1 MRVAAPSPSTAAP
14 RPAQQSVA
22 AVSPHRIL
30 RLRRSGD
37 HRIAQRTTPWTLLHR
52 RLAGPPAPPGSAK
65 LLATAA
71 QSAPTDA
78 CPGPPC
84 ACNTGSARLATARAA
99 DSTPPA
105 TTSSFQI
112 LRPDLQ
118 PLRGCAGD
126 EHAPQTRMIG
136 SSCIQ
141 SIMRS
146 IPAKV
151 WPCPN
156 GYSQAFLFT

>member
-1 MRVAAPSPSTAAP
+1 MRVAAPRPSTAAP
-14 RPAQQSVA
+14 RPARQSVA

-37 HRIAQRTTPWTLLHR
+37 HRIAQRTTPWDQLHSR
-52 RLAGPPAPPGSAK
+52 PAGPPVPPGSAK

-84 ACNTGSARLATARAA
+84 ACNICSATLKTARAA
-99 DSTPPA
+99 GSTPPA
-105 TTSSFQI
+105 TASSFQM
-112 LRPDLQ
+112 LQ
-118 PLRGCAGD
+118 PVLPPLRGCAGD

-156 GYSQAFLFT
+156 GYARSS